1 MQKIDT
7 DLILTNA
14 YVLTMDGDY
23 HQYINGAIAIQGDS
37 ILSVGS
43 ADEITS
49 KYQAK
54 ETIDC
59 DGKLLMPGLIN
70 AHTHH
75 AMTLLRGIADDL
87 RLDVWLLGYMMPVE
101 REFVTPEFVYLGT
114 SLAIIESIRS
124 GVTTFADMYYYEEEV
139 AKAASDAGM
148 RAICSETILKFPT
161 PDAQSYEEALDY
173 TRDFIKRWKG
183 HPLIVPA
190 VAPHAPYTCTDTILQ
205 EAAALAV
212 EFDVP
217 LHTHIAE
224 TAIEVENSNKEHG
237 MPVVPYA
244 KKQNIFNA
252 KVIAAHCVHI
262 DEGEIHTMKE
272 YGVGILHNPTSNLK
286 LASGVAPIS
295 KMIEIGVNVAIG
307 TDGPSSNNDLDMFEE
322 IRLAALLAK
331 GFTGDPTTIPA
342 KTALAMGTRI
352 GANALHLG
360 SITGSLEPDKRAD
373 LILIDINQLHS
384 TPHFRRDPDGIYG
397 DIVYASKS
405 TDVTDV
411 MVNGAWL
418 MRDRNLQTLN
428 EADLLAQVDDYT
440 QRIDAFLIE
449 REKSILSKLV
459 AIGGTMQQ
467 ESFEVQTKVK
477 ITDSQTIIDALKSP
491 EIEILATRHYH
502 EYDTYFHFE
511 DPAQGF
517 LRYREDAFIEKGQ
530 VINVRSRLTLIG
542 QASERH
548 FPSGVLLSRSR
559 YLAEATH
566 SLRFYREYF
575 NPSGETYIE
584 KDRLRWRILFQG
596 TEFYINIDC
605 VEQPDLGTFLE
616 VKSRTW
622 GRRDAENK
630 ANLAENLIE
639 FLGASIDLVITQDYI
654 ELVQAAS

>member
-1 MQKIDT
+1 MPENIV

-14 YVLTMDGDY
+14 YVLTMDEDF
-23 HQYINGAIAIQGDS
+23 HQFENGAVAVRGDS
-37 ILSVGS
+37 IIFVGS
-43 ADEITS
+43 VDEITS
-49 KYQAK
+49 SYQAA

-59 DGKLLMPGLIN
+59 DGKVLMPGLIN

-75 AMTLLRGIADDL
+75 AMTLMRGIADDL
-87 RLDVWLLGYMMPVE
+87 RLDVWLMGYMMPVE
-101 REFVTPEFVYLGT
+101 REFVTPDFVYLGT

-124 GVTTFADMYYYEEEV
+124 GVTTFADMYYYEDEV
-139 AKAASDAGM
+139 AKAAADAGM

-161 PDAQSYEEALDY
+161 PDAQSYEEALEY
-173 TRDFIKRWKG
+173 TREFIERWKG

-205 EAAALAV
+205 EASALAI
-212 EFDVP
+212 EYDVP

-244 KKQNIFNA
+244 KKHNLFNA
-252 KVIAAHCVHI
+252 KVLAAHCVHL
-262 DEGEIHTMKE
+262 DEGEIHTMHE

-286 LASGVAPIS
+286 LASGIAPIS

-352 GANALHLG
+352 GANAIHLG
-360 SITGSLEPDKRAD
+360 DITGSLEINKRAD
-373 LILIDINQLHS
+373 LILIDINPLHN
-384 TPHFRRDPDGIYG
+384 TPRFRRDPDGIYG
-397 DIVYASKS
+397 GIVYASKS

-411 MVNGAWL
+411 MVNGTWL

-428 EADLLAQVDDYT
+428 EADLLSQVDDYA

-459 AIGGTMQQ
+459 AIGGAMQQ

-477 ITDSQTIIDALKSP
+477 ISDSQSIIDSLEGPK
-491 EIEILATRHYH
+491 IEILATRHYH

-511 DPAQGF
+511 DPEQGF
-517 LRYREDAFIEKGQ
+517 LRYREDEFIDKGHAG
-530 VINVRSRLTLIG
+530 NVRYRLTLIG

-575 NPSGETYIE
+575 NPSGETFIE

-605 VEQPDLGTFLE
+605 VQQPDLGTFLE

-622 GRRDAENK
+622 GRGDAENK
-630 ANLAENLIE
+630 ANLAKHLIE
-639 FLGASIDLVITQDYI
+639 YLGASTDLLITKDYL
-654 ELVQAAS
+654 ELVQEAI

>member
-1 MQKIDT
+1 MSENSV

-14 YVLTMDGDY
+14 YVLTMNENF
-23 HQYINGAIAIQGDS
+23 HQFINGAVAIQGDT
-37 ILSVGS
+37 IIAVDS
-43 ADEITS
+43 ADIIASTFQS
-49 KYQAK
+49 K
-54 ETIDC
+54 ETVDC
-59 DGKLLMPGLIN
+59 GGKVLMPGLIN

-75 AMTLLRGIADDL
+75 AMTLMRGIADDL
-87 RLDVWLLGYMMPVE
+87 RLDVWLMGYMMPVE

-114 SLAIIESIRS
+114 SLAIVESIRS
-124 GVTTFADMYYYEEEV
+124 GVTTFADMYYFEEEV
-139 AKAASDAGM
+139 AKAAADAGM
-148 RAICSETILKFPT
+148 RAICAETILKFPT
-161 PDAQSYEEALDY
+161 PDAQSYEESLEY
-173 TRDFIKRWKG
+173 TREFIKRWKG

-190 VAPHAPYTCTDTILQ
+190 VAPHAPYTCTSTILK
-205 EAAALAV
+205 ESAALAM

-224 TAIEVENSNKEHG
+224 TATEVENSNKDHG

-244 KKQNIFNA
+244 KKHNIFNA
-252 KVIAAHCVHI
+252 KVLAAHCVHI
-262 DEGEIHTMKE
+262 DEGEIHTLQE
-272 YGVGILHNPTSNLK
+272 YGVGVLHNPTSNLK
-286 LASGVAPIS
+286 LASGVAPVS

-322 IRLAALLAK
+322 IRLTALLAK

-342 KTALAMGTRI
+342 KTALAMATRI
-352 GANALHLG
+352 GANAIHLG
-360 SITGSLEPDKRAD
+360 DITGSLEVNKKAD
-373 LILIDINQLHS
+373 LILIDMNPLHN
-384 TPHFRRDPDGIYG
+384 TPRFRRDPDGIYG

-411 MVNGAWL
+411 MVNGVWL
-418 MRDRNLQTLN
+418 MRSRNLQTLN
-428 EADLLAQVDDYT
+428 EADLLSQVDDYT
-440 QRIDAFLIE
+440 QKIDAFLIE

-459 AIGGTMQQ
+459 AIGGAMQQ

-477 ITDSQTIIDALKSP
+477 ISDSDSIIKS
-491 EIEILATRHYH
+491 IESSDIELLATRHYH

-511 DPAQGF
+511 DPEQGY
-517 LRYREDAFIEKGQ
+517 LRYREDAFIENGE
-530 VINVRSRLTLIG
+530 VGEVRYRLTLIG
-542 QASERH
+542 QPLERH

-584 KDRLRWRILFQG
+584 KDRLRWRILFRG

-622 GRRDAENK
+622 GRGDADNK
-630 ANLAENLIE
+630 AKLAKNLIE
-639 FLGASIDLVITQDYI
+639 VLGASTDFVITQDYI

>member
-1 MQKIDT
+1 MSQNVI

-14 YVLTMDGDY
+14 IVLTMDEEFHLY
-23 HQYINGAIAIQGDS
+23 ENGAVAIHGPN
-37 ILSVGS
+37 IFAVGS
-43 ADEITS
+43 ADEIT
-49 KYQAK
+49 KTLHAK

-59 DGKLLMPGLIN
+59 EGKVLMPGLIN

-75 AMTLLRGIADDL
+75 AMTLMRGIADDL
-87 RLDVWLLGYMMPVE
+87 RLDVWLMGYLMPVE

-114 SLAIIESIRS
+114 SLACIESIRS
-124 GVTTFADMYYYEEEV
+124 GVTTFADMYYFEEEV
-139 AKAASDAGM
+139 AKAAADAGM

-161 PDAQSYEEALDY
+161 PDAQSYEEALNY
-173 TRDFIKRWKG
+173 TRGFIERWKG
-183 HPLIVPA
+183 HPLIIPA
-190 VAPHAPYTCTDTILQ
+190 VAPHAPYTCTDAILQ
-205 EAAALAV
+205 EATALAL

-224 TAIEVENSNKEHG
+224 TASEVENSNSEYG

-244 KKQNIFNA
+244 KNLNLLNA
-252 KVIAAHCVHI
+252 KVLAAHCVHI
-262 DEGEIHTMKE
+262 DESEMHTLQE
-272 YGVGILHNPTSNLK
+272 YNVGILHNPTSNLK
-286 LASGVAPIS
+286 LASGIAPIS
-295 KMIEIGVNVAIG
+295 KMLEIGLNVAIG

-331 GFTGDPTTIPA
+331 GSTGDPTTVPA
-342 KTALAMGTRI
+342 KTALAMGTSI
-352 GANALHLG
+352 GARAIHMG
-360 SITGSLEPDKRAD
+360 DITGSIETNKRAD
-373 LILIDINQLHS
+373 LILIDINPLHN
-384 TPHFRRDPDGIYG
+384 TPRFLRDPDGIYG

-405 TDVTDV
+405 TDVIDV
-411 MVNGAWL
+411 MVNGVWL
-418 MRDRNLQTLN
+418 MRDRNLLTLN
-428 EADLLAQVDDYT
+428 EAELLAQVDDYT

-459 AIGGTMQQ
+459 AIGGAMQQ

-477 ITDSQTIIDALKSP
+477 ITDSQTIIDAL
-491 EIEILATRHYH
+491 ERQDIEILATRHYH
-502 EYDTYFHFE
+502 EYDTYFQFE
-511 DPAQGF
+511 DPEQGL

-530 VINVRSRLTLIG
+530 VINVRYRLTLIG

-559 YLAEATH
+559 YLAEAKH

-584 KDRLRWRILFQG
+584 KDRLRWRVLFQG
-596 TEFYINIDC
+596 TEFYINIDR

-622 GRRDAENK
+622 GRGDAENK
-630 ANLAENLIE
+630 AKLANKLIE
-639 FLGASIDLVITQDYI
+639 FLGASTELVITQDYI
-654 ELVQAAS
+654 ELVRSTS